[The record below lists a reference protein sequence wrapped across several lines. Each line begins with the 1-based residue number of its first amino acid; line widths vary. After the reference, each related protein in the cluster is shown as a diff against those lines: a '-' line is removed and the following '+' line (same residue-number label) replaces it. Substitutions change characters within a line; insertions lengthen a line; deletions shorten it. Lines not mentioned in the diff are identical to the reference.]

1 MMYSKLGH
9 TFFFN
14 NTDVFVES
22 DTRKITDA
30 LVVKILNA
38 YQNKTGSF
46 FNIDSD
52 VINYFKPRIQ
62 YALWMHLLMINLFWL
77 FWNKY
82 RVDWEIFPPC
92 FLYDSITIKIIKYWY
107 TRLFWKIWYQNFSKK
122 YLQKALTEHNLSAII
137 ISVRDTYKTYRRAK

>member
-1 MMYSKLGH
+1 MKYSKLGH

-30 LVVKILNA
+30 LVAKILNA
-38 YQNKTGSF
+38 YQNKTNSF

-62 YALWMHLLMINLFWL
+62 YATYDLRETE
-77 FWNKY
+77 NKVIY
-82 RVDWEIFPPC
+82 HRIETKNGVVNAPIDDKSV
-92 FLYDSITIKIIKYWY
+92 LIILK
-107 TRLFWKIWYQNFSKK
+107 
-122 YLQKALTEHNLSAII
+122 
-137 ISVRDTYKTYRRAK
+137 

>member
-9 TFFFN
+9 TFFFK

-38 YQNKTGSF
+38 YQNKTNSF

-52 VINYFKPRIQ
+52 VINYFKPRIE
-62 YALWMHLLMINLFWL
+62 YATYDLKETDNGFKYHHIETAFSVINAP
-77 FWNKY
+77 
-82 RVDWEIFPPC
+82 VD
-92 FLYDSITIKIIKYWY
+92 DK
-107 TRLFWKIWYQNFSKK
+107 
-122 YLQKALTEHNLSAII
+122 
-137 ISVRDTYKTYRRAK
+137 SVLVILK

>member
-30 LVVKILNA
+30 LVVKILNT
-38 YQNKTGSF
+38 YQNKTNSF

-62 YALWMHLLMINLFWL
+62 YATYDLRETE
-77 FWNKY
+77 NKVIY
-82 RVDWEIFPPC
+82 HRIE
-92 FLYDSITIKIIKYWY
+92 TKYGVV
-107 TRLFWKIWYQNFSKK
+107 
-122 YLQKALTEHNLSAII
+122 SAPVNDKSII
-137 ISVRDTYKTYRRAK
+137 IILNQN

>member
-1 MMYSKLGH
+1 MKYSKLGH

-38 YQNKTGSF
+38 YQNKTGLF

-52 VINYFKPRIQ
+52 VINYLKPRIQ
-62 YALWMHLLMINLFWL
+62 YATYDLRETE
-77 FWNKY
+77 NKSIY
-82 RVDWEIFPPC
+82 HRIETKYGVVSAPVD
-92 FLYDSITIKIIKYWY
+92 DK
-107 TRLFWKIWYQNFSKK
+107 
-122 YLQKALTEHNLSAII
+122 
-137 ISVRDTYKTYRRAK
+137 SVLVILK

>member
-14 NTDVFVES
+14 NTDIFVES

-38 YQNKTGSF
+38 YQNKTNSF

-62 YALWMHLLMINLFWL
+62 YATYDLKETENGFKYHHKEIAEQK
-77 FWNKY
+77 NK
-82 RVDWEIFPPC
+82 EFNIMM
-92 FLYDSITIKIIKYWY
+92 YD
-107 TRLFWKIWYQNFSKK
+107 
-122 YLQKALTEHNLSAII
+122 ALHNDI
-137 ISVRDTYKTYRRAK
+137 YFH

>member
-30 LVVKILNA
+30 LVVKILNV
-38 YQNKTGSF
+38 YQNKTNSF

-62 YALWMHLLMINLFWL
+62 YATYDLRETE
-77 FWNKY
+77 NK
-82 RVDWEIFPPC
+82 
-92 FLYDSITIKIIKYWY
+92 SIYHHIETKNGTVNAPIDDK
-107 TRLFWKIWYQNFSKK
+107 
-122 YLQKALTEHNLSAII
+122 
-137 ISVRDTYKTYRRAK
+137 SVLVILK

>member
-14 NTDVFVES
+14 NTDIFVES

-62 YALWMHLLMINLFWL
+62 YATYDLKETENGL
-77 FWNKY
+77 KY
-82 RVDWEIFPPC
+82 HHIETKNGVVNAPID
-92 FLYDSITIKIIKYWY
+92 DK
-107 TRLFWKIWYQNFSKK
+107 
-122 YLQKALTEHNLSAII
+122 
-137 ISVRDTYKTYRRAK
+137 SVLVILK

>member
-1 MMYSKLGH
+1 MKYSKLGH

-38 YQNKTGSF
+38 YQNKTCLF

-52 VINYFKPRIQ
+52 VINYLKPRIQ
-62 YALWMHLLMINLFWL
+62 YATYDLRETE
-77 FWNKY
+77 NKSIY
-82 RVDWEIFPPC
+82 HRIETKYGVVSAPVD
-92 FLYDSITIKIIKYWY
+92 DK
-107 TRLFWKIWYQNFSKK
+107 
-122 YLQKALTEHNLSAII
+122 
-137 ISVRDTYKTYRRAK
+137 SVLVILK

>member
-1 MMYSKLGH
+1 MKYSKLGH

-38 YQNKTGSF
+38 YQNKTGLF

-52 VINYFKPRIQ
+52 VINYLKPRIQ
-62 YALWMHLLMINLFWL
+62 YATYDLRETE
-77 FWNKY
+77 NK
-82 RVDWEIFPPC
+82 
-92 FLYDSITIKIIKYWY
+92 SIYHRIETKYGVV
-107 TRLFWKIWYQNFSKK
+107 
-122 YLQKALTEHNLSAII
+122 SAPVNDK
-137 ISVRDTYKTYRRAK
+137 SVLVILK

>member
-52 VINYFKPRIQ
+52 VINYFKP
-62 YALWMHLLMINLFWL
+62 H
-77 FWNKY
+77 
-82 RVDWEIFPPC
+82 
-92 FLYDSITIKIIKYWY
+92 IKYATY
-107 TRLFWKIWYQNFSKK
+107 DLKETENKAIYHRIETK
-122 YLQKALTEHNLSAII
+122 YGVVSAPVNDKSII
-137 ISVRDTYKTYRRAK
+137 IILNQN

>member
-30 LVVKILNA
+30 LVVKIINK
-38 YQNKTGSF
+38 YQNATGLF
-46 FNIDSD
+46 FNIDSG

-62 YALWMHLLMINLFWL
+62 YATYDLRTTENNF
-77 FWNKY
+77 KY
-82 RVDWEIFPPC
+82 HHIETKNGTVNAPVD
-92 FLYDSITIKIIKYWY
+92 DK
-107 TRLFWKIWYQNFSKK
+107 
-122 YLQKALTEHNLSAII
+122 
-137 ISVRDTYKTYRRAK
+137 SVLVILK

>member
-38 YQNKTGSF
+38 YQNKTNSF

-52 VINYFKPRIQ
+52 VINYFKPRVQ
-62 YALWMHLLMINLFWL
+62 YATYDLKETENGF
-77 FWNKY
+77 KY
-82 RVDWEIFPPC
+82 HHIETKNGTVNAPVD
-92 FLYDSITIKIIKYWY
+92 DK
-107 TRLFWKIWYQNFSKK
+107 
-122 YLQKALTEHNLSAII
+122 
-137 ISVRDTYKTYRRAK
+137 SVLVILK

>member
-30 LVVKILNA
+30 LVVKIINK
-38 YQNKTGSF
+38 YQNATGLF
-46 FNIDSD
+46 FKIDKN

-62 YALWMHLLMINLFWL
+62 YATYELKETE
-77 FWNKY
+77 NK
-82 RVDWEIFPPC
+82 
-92 FLYDSITIKIIKYWY
+92 SIYHRIETKYGVV
-107 TRLFWKIWYQNFSKK
+107 
-122 YLQKALTEHNLSAII
+122 SAPVNDKSII
-137 ISVRDTYKTYRRAK
+137 IILNQN

>member
-22 DTRKITDA
+22 GTRKITDA

-38 YQNKTGSF
+38 YQNKTNSF

-62 YALWMHLLMINLFWL
+62 YATYDLRTTENNF
-77 FWNKY
+77 KY
-82 RVDWEIFPPC
+82 HHIETKDGTVNAPVD
-92 FLYDSITIKIIKYWY
+92 DK
-107 TRLFWKIWYQNFSKK
+107 
-122 YLQKALTEHNLSAII
+122 
-137 ISVRDTYKTYRRAK
+137 SVLVILK

>member
-38 YQNKTGSF
+38 YQNKTNSF
-46 FNIDSD
+46 FTIDSD
-52 VINYFKPRIQ
+52 VINRFKSRIE
-62 YALWMHLLMINLFWL
+62 YATYDLRTTKNGT
-77 FWNKY
+77 KY
-82 RVDWEIFPPC
+82 HHIETKDGTVNAPIGD
-92 FLYDSITIKIIKYWY
+92 K
-107 TRLFWKIWYQNFSKK
+107 
-122 YLQKALTEHNLSAII
+122 
-137 ISVRDTYKTYRRAK
+137 SVLVILK